1 MHMNIPFKIWYPALF
16 KRQSRRSFLSHLPEE
31 EKVARLEDV
40 CREFRPFSEVRVE
53 LVKDKPEKVFKGI
66 IGRYGRVTGA
76 PYYMAFVGDMSSPR
90 VQECAGYVGE
100 AVILEATAL
109 GLDTCW
115 VGGMFR
121 PKAAAAHIPL
131 EDGEKILSVTPVG
144 YAEESYN
151 AAEKLFKRF
160 AKSVKRKSLNQLI
173 VNGHIHSPWVG
184 KALEAARLAPSA
196 ANRQPWRFSIGDD
209 SITISIET
217 ARDSS
222 FISRR
227 LDCGIAM
234 LHIELAALA
243 TGVSGRWE
251 FLDNPDVA
259 KFVV

>member
-1 MHMNIPFKIWYPALF
+1 MDMPFEIWYPALF
-16 KRQSRRSFLSHLPEE
+16 KRQSRRSFLPRLPEE
-31 EKVARLEDV
+31 EKVARLERV
-40 CREFRPFSEVRVE
+40 CREFRPFSEVRVG
-53 LVKDKPEKVFKGI
+53 LVKDKPGKVFKGI
-66 IGRYGRVTGA
+66 IGRYGKVTGA
-76 PYYMAFVGDMSSPR
+76 PHYMVFAGDMSAPR

-109 GLDTCW
+109 GLGTCW

-121 PKAAAAHIPL
+121 PEAAAAHFPL
-131 EDGEKILSVTPVG
+131 GDREKVLSVTPVG

-151 AAEKLFKRF
+151 TTEKLFKRF
-160 AKSVKRKSLNQLI
+160 AKSAKRKSLNHLI
-173 VNGHIHSPWVG
+173 INGHIHSPWVG
-184 KALEAARLAPSA
+184 RALEAARLAPSA

-234 LHIELAALA
+234 LHIELGALA
-243 TGVSGRWE
+243 AGVTGRWE

>member
-1 MHMNIPFKIWYPALF
+1 MFMNIPFETWYPALF
-16 KRQSRRSFLSHLPEE
+16 KRQSRRCFLPRLPEE
-31 EKVARLEDV
+31 GIVARLEEV
-40 CREFRPFSEVRVE
+40 CRDFKPFSEVRVE
-53 LVKDKPEKVFKGI
+53 FIKHNPDKVFRGI
-66 IGRYGRVTGA
+66 IGRYGKVTGA
-76 PYYMAFVGDMSSPR
+76 PYYMAFIGAMSSPR

-121 PKAAAAHIPL
+121 PEAARAHILL
-131 EDGEKILSVTPVG
+131 EDGEKILSVTPIG
-144 YAEESYN
+144 HAEKSYN
-151 AAEKLFKRF
+151 TTEKLLKRF
-160 AKSVKRKSLNQLI
+160 AMSAKRKSLNQLI
-173 VNGHIHSPWVG
+173 ISGHIHSPWVG

-209 SITISIET
+209 SVTISMET

-234 LHIELAALA
+234 LHIELGALA
-243 TGVSGRWE
+243 AGVAGRWE

-259 KFVV
+259 RFVV